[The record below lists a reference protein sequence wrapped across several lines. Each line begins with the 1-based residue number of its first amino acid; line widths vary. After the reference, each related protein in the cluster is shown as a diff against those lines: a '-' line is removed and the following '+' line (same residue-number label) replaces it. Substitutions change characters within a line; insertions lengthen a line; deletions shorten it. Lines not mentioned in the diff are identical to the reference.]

1 MKKDYMKPEAEMISF
16 QTEELMS
23 SNVDGVLSFTP
34 EYGLGDWGQ

>member
-23 SNVDGVLSFTP
+23 SNVDGSFFTP
-34 EYGLGDWGQ
+34 EYGLDDWIQ